1 MPPQHDLLAI
11 PPVRAIIL
19 CPRVQT
25 DGFSAHSEENKGV
38 VILRSKNVHRT
49 SFKARGN
56 RLFHRSHQRLLKQ
69 RLFVLPPP
77 SFPALSPTLAQTDLR
92 VYTRVMVNQCYC
104 IALRAAARKATSI
117 YDTAL
122 EPTGVNIAQFSLL
135 RSIKRATAVSLTE
148 LGRMTDLDRSTVG
161 RNVKVLE
168 RMGLVRV
175 AAGSDQR
182 EATVTLDDAGHDV
195 LRFGAPLWAGAQ
207 RKIEASLSP
216 ATAAHLLASL
226 QSL

>member
-1 MPPQHDLLAI
+1 
-11 PPVRAIIL
+11 
-19 CPRVQT
+19 
-25 DGFSAHSEENKGV
+25 
-38 VILRSKNVHRT
+38 
-49 SFKARGN
+49 
-56 RLFHRSHQRLLKQ
+56 
-69 RLFVLPPP
+69 
-77 SFPALSPTLAQTDLR
+77 
-92 VYTRVMVNQCYC
+92 MVNQCYC

-175 AAGSDQR
+175 AGI
-182 EATVTLDDAGHDV
+182 DDL
-195 LRFGAPLWAGAQ
+195 LRQAMG
-207 RKIEASLSP
+207 
-216 ATAAHLLASL
+216 
-226 QSL
+226 